1 MNSQSLINQW
11 LYQRIGLD
19 VASIGVSA
27 IERVVRQRQNSLQ
40 LNSSQDYWQYLQQSA
55 TEQQAL
61 IEAVVVPETWFFRY
75 PESFVALTQLAIK
88 QLNVLNRP
96 LRLLSA
102 PCATG
107 EEPYSITMALFDAGL
122 SAEQFTI
129 DALDI
134 SPPLITR
141 AQLGLYGKNS
151 FRGEQLAYRQR
162 HFQETSEGYQ
172 LSSKICQQ
180 VQFRTA
186 NLLNPSTLNSEQCYD
201 FVFCRNVLIYFDV
214 PTQEAVLKNLLN
226 LKHKT
231 GFLFVGPAE
240 ASLLSRHGL
249 QAVAMPLS
257 FAFQQNSSV
266 VKVASQPTTVIK
278 PVVKTSTPPVIK
290 PKITTTNSKTTPS
303 KTMPKLAEV
312 NNDFSEISRLANA
325 GRVSEAISICQQYLK
340 QQKTSANLF
349 YWLGLL
355 HDSQGQS
362 SQAADYYRKALYLDP
377 QHQETLVH
385 LAMLLTTQGDVAG
398 AKRLQARIS
407 KGGKHGRTS
416 A

>member
-1 MNSQSLINQW
+1 MNSQALINQW

-27 IERVVRQRQNSLQ
+27 IDRVVRQRQQSLQ
-40 LNSSQDYWQYLQQSA
+40 LSNTQDYWHFLQQSA
-55 TEQQAL
+55 NEQQAL
-61 IEAVVVPETWFFRY
+61 IESVVVPETWFFRY

-88 QLNVLNRP
+88 QLAVLNRP

-107 EEPYSITMALFDAGL
+107 EEPYSIAMALFDAGL
-122 SAEQFTI
+122 SAEQFSI

-151 FRGEQLAYRQR
+151 FRGEQLTYRQR
-162 HFQETSEGYQ
+162 HFQETTEGYQ
-172 LSSKICQQ
+172 LDDKIRQQ

-186 NLLNPSTLNSEQCYD
+186 NLLNLTTEARYD
-201 FVFCRNVLIYFDV
+201 FVFCRNVLIYFDL
-214 PTQEAVLKNLLN
+214 PTQEAVLNNLLKLN
-226 LKHKT
+226 HKT

-257 FAFQQNSSV
+257 FAFQQPSII
-266 VKVASQPTTVIK
+266 KSQPATISKPVIK
-278 PVVKTSTPPVIK
+278 TATPPVIK
-290 PKITTTNSKTTPS
+290 PKITPTHRKTTPP
-303 KTMPKLAEV
+303 KTVPKLAET
-312 NNDFSEISRLANA
+312 NNDFSEISRLANL
-325 GRVSEAISICQQYLK
+325 GRVNEAINICQQRLK
-340 QQKTSANLF
+340 QHKTSANLF

-362 SQAADYYRKALYLDP
+362 TQAANYYRKALYLDP

-385 LAMLLTTQGDVAG
+385 LAMLLTTQGDTAG

-407 KGGKHGRTS
+407 KGDKHG
-416 A
+416 